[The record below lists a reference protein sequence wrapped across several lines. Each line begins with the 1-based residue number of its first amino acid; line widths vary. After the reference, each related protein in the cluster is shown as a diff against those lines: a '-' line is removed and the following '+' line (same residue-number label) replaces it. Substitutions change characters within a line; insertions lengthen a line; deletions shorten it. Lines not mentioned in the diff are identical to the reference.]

1 MGEYSEAFV
10 AFDVA
15 KMKHAVAIADGGR
28 GGEVRFVGEVSSSP
42 AVVERL
48 IGKLSG
54 RYGKLHFCY
63 EAGPT
68 GYGLYRQIEALGHA
82 CLVIAPALIPKRPG
96 ERVKTNRRDAVTLAR
111 LHRAGE
117 LTGVWVPDAVHEAV
131 RDLVRAREAA
141 ADDLRRKRQQLLSF
155 LLRHGRI
162 YTASGHWTLAHRRW
176 LAKQAFEHT
185 AQQIVFQEGIDAIE
199 DAAQRL
205 RRLEQQLALIVPSWS
220 MAPVVEAYQAMR
232 GASFLVAVIFAA
244 EIGDVRRF
252 DTPRQLM
259 SFLGLVPA
267 ESSTGETVRR
277 KGLTL
282 AGNRRARRALVEA
295 AWTPAFAGAG
305 STVIPPGLAKP
316 SEPGAMGCPKRCAT
330 SPGRRRSGCARA
342 IAGSAPPARSCRW
355 SWPRSPARWP
365 PSCGRSAA
373 RWHPCKGSRL
383 TPAAQRR
390 GWSHGG
396 ELPSLVM
403 WPGAAQEPLPDAR
416 PLDRGKPRD
425 EDTEGG
431 TQPADK
437 SLINRRL
444 KLHLQ
449 PCAAS
454 IGQTARHPPSRTQ
467 NHAVILDWGHKS

>member
-10 AFDVA
+10 AFDVS

-28 GGEVRFVGEVSSSP
+28 GGEVRFLGDISSSP
-42 AVVERL
+42 GTVQRVIR
-48 IGKLSG
+48 KLAG

-68 GYGLYRQIEALGHA
+68 GYGLYRQIRALGHA

-117 LTGVWVPDAVHEAV
+117 LTGVWVPDTVHEAV

-162 YTASGHWTLAHRRW
+162 YSGGGHWTLAHRRW
-176 LAKQAFEHT
+176 LAKQAFEHA
-185 AQQIVFQEGIDAIE
+185 AQQIVVQEAIDAIA

-252 DTPRQLM
+252 ETPRQLM

-267 ESSTGETVRR
+267 ESSTGDTVRR

-295 AWTPAFAGAG
+295 AWTYRYPAR
-305 STVIPPGLAKP
+305 V
-316 SEPGAMGCPKRCAT
+316 SETLRARLEGVPKAVRDIAWKAQV
-330 SPGRRRSGCARA
+330 RLCARYRRLSATGKKLPVVVAA
-342 IAGSAPPARSCRW
+342 IAREMAAFLWAIGREVAP
-355 SWPRSPARWP
+355 
-365 PSCGRSAA
+365 
-373 RWHPCKGSRL
+373 
-383 TPAAQRR
+383 
-390 GWSHGG
+390 
-396 ELPSLVM
+396 V
-403 WPGAAQEPLPDAR
+403 
-416 PLDRGKPRD
+416 
-425 EDTEGG
+425 
-431 TQPADK
+431 
-437 SLINRRL
+437 
-444 KLHLQ
+444 
-449 PCAAS
+449 
-454 IGQTARHPPSRTQ
+454 
-467 NHAVILDWGHKS
+467 